1 MTQQDLFQN
10 DQISSPLDIHANPSR
25 QVAKGEAQKTLAT
38 SFRTCINLL
47 NKSDPLI
54 VFSKMFMDTSHW
66 DLTRYCLQWKA
77 STTTRGH
84 LYFRLVQSERDT
96 NETDCGS
103 SVETWATPTTMDSLP
118 PRSAEAT
125 KKMQEGHRKGRKRP
139 SNLREQV
146 DPKTME
152 MYPTPTT
159 KGFGH
164 ASEGQTMI
172 FRKKVERGEL
182 TEAEAQAMM
191 NGVTLRP
198 PRMEE
203 WKFPTPNSGL
213 KKHSYNGN
221 NDYYKNREEKGRQMD
236 LAQKMYQIE
245 GDARLNC
252 DWTEWLMG
260 YPIGF
265 TNLEESQELS
275 QTNPTEPT
283 D

>member
-1 MTQQDLFQN
+1 MTQQDLFQK
-10 DQISSPLDIHANPSR
+10 DPISSQVDIRVNPSQ
-25 QVAKGEAQKTLAT
+25 QVAKGSAQKTLAT

-84 LYFRLVQSERDT
+84 LYFRLVQSELDT
-96 NETDCGS
+96 NEKDYGS

-118 PRSAEAT
+118 PRSPEAT

-164 ASEGQTMI
+164 ASEGQTMM
-172 FRKKVERGEL
+172 FRSKVENGEL

-203 WKFPTPNSGL
+203 WNYPTPTSSL

-221 NDYYKNREEKGRQMD
+221 KDFWENRVEKGRQMD
-236 LAQKMYQIE
+236 LGMKMYQTE
-245 GDARLNC
+245 GDGRLNC

-260 YPIGF
+260 YPIGW
-265 TNLEESQELS
+265 TNLEESQE
-275 QTNPTEPT
+275 
-283 D
+283 

>member
-1 MTQQDLFQN
+1 MTQPDLFQN
-10 DQISSPLDIHANPSR
+10 DQISSR
-25 QVAKGEAQKTLAT
+25 QVIRVNHSQRVVKGEAQKTLAT

-66 DLTRYCLQWKA
+66 DLTRYSLQWKA

-84 LYFRLVQSERDT
+84 LYFRLVQSELDT
-96 NETDCGS
+96 NEKDYGS

-118 PRSAEAT
+118 PRSAKAT

-164 ASEGQTMI
+164 ASEGQTMM
-172 FRKKVERGEL
+172 FRRKVEKGEL

-203 WKFPTPNSGL
+203 WNYPTPTSSL

-221 NDYYKNREEKGRQMD
+221 KDFWENRVEKGRQMD
-236 LAQKMYQIE
+236 LGMKMYQTE
-245 GDARLNC
+245 GDGRLNC

-260 YPIGF
+260 YPIGW
-265 TNLEESQELS
+265 TNLEESQE
-275 QTNPTEPT
+275 
-283 D
+283 

>member
-1 MTQQDLFQN
+1 MNQPDLFQK
-10 DQISSPLDIHANPSR
+10 DQISSRQDIRVNPSQR
-25 QVAKGEAQKTLAT
+25 VAKGVDRKTLAT

-66 DLTRYCLQWKA
+66 DLTRYSLQWKA

-84 LYFRLVQSERDT
+84 LYFRLVQSELDI
-96 NETDCGS
+96 NEKDYGS

-164 ASEGQTMI
+164 ASEGQTMM
-172 FRKKVERGEL
+172 FRRKVENGEL

-203 WKFPTPNSGL
+203 WNYPTPTSSL

-221 NDYYKNREEKGRQMD
+221 KDFWENRVEKGRQMD
-236 LAQKMYQIE
+236 LGMKMYQTE
-245 GDARLNC
+245 GDGRLNC

-260 YPIGF
+260 YPIGW
-265 TNLEESQELS
+265 TNLEEFQE
-275 QTNPTEPT
+275 
-283 D
+283 

>member
-1 MTQQDLFQN
+1 MTQLDIFQK
-10 DQISSPLDIHANPSR
+10 DPISSQVDIRANPSR
-25 QVAKGEAQKTLAT
+25 QVAKGLATKTLAT

-54 VFSKMFMDTSHW
+54 AFSKMFMDTSHW
-66 DLTRYCLQWKA
+66 DLTRYSLQWKA

-84 LYFRLVQSERDT
+84 LYFRLVQSEQDI
-96 NETDCGS
+96 NEKDYGS

-164 ASEGQTMI
+164 ASEGQTMM
-172 FRKKVERGEL
+172 FR
-182 TEAEAQAMM
+182 
-191 NGVTLRP
+191 
-198 PRMEE
+198 
-203 WKFPTPNSGL
+203 S
-213 KKHSYNGN
+213 
-221 NDYYKNREEKGRQMD
+221 
-236 LAQKMYQIE
+236 
-245 GDARLNC
+245 
-252 DWTEWLMG
+252 
-260 YPIGF
+260 
-265 TNLEESQELS
+265 
-275 QTNPTEPT
+275 
-283 D
+283 